1 MSSKISAL
9 SAASAL
15 NGTETFPLVQSSTT
29 KKGLISALSTYLA
42 GITAWLPFSKLT
54 GALSNSQVASLTGGG
69 CPFVCFVLSGV
80 NFNSA
85 NTDYSVTVA
94 LPTGFTR
101 FMPNTCRIEGAS
113 ASLTTA
119 TCSLW
124 TGAGATG
131 TAIVANNSAITVSTA
146 SEGTANNSMAL
157 TIANPNILSFAAATV
172 TTLYFRVQT
181 AQGSAATANVIIV
194 LSALP

>member
-29 KKGLISALSTYLA
+29 KKGLISAIATYLA

-54 GALSNSQVASLTGGG
+54 GSISIAQMGASGYASGSVVIAALS
-69 CPFVCFVLSGV
+69 V

-85 NTDYSVTVA
+85 NTDTSIAIT

-101 FMPNTCRIEGAS
+101 YILAGARISGAS

-124 TGAGATG
+124 TAAGGTG
-131 TAIVANNSAITVSTA
+131 TAIVASGTAITVSTA
-146 SEGTANNSMAL
+146 SENTANNTQNL
-157 TIANPNILSFAAATV
+157 TPATGI
-172 TTLYFRVQT
+172 TLNLGTLYFRVQT
-181 AQGSAATANVIIV
+181 AQGSAATANVTLI
-194 LSALP
+194 LQPLP